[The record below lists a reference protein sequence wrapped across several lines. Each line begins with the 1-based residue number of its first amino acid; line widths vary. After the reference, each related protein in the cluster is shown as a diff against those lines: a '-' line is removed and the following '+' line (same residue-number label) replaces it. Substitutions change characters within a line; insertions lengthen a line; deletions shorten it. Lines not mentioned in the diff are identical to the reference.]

1 MDIICDIDGT
11 IADLTHRRKWVA
23 EKPKNWKKFFADMSL
38 DQPILPVISVI
49 ADLYRV
55 GNNIIFC
62 SGRPDEWMSLT
73 REWLEKQFGHNLG
86 VNSPLYMRKTRDYRS
101 DDIVKFELLQ
111 KIRADGYNPTI
122 AFDDRQRVV
131 DMWRKNG
138 IICAQV
144 AEGNF

>member
-11 IADLTHRRKWVA
+11 IADLSHRRKWIA
-23 EKPKNWKKFFADMSL
+23 EKPKNWKKFFEEMAHDL
-38 DQPILPVISVI
+38 PIQPVIRVI
-49 ADLYRV
+49 TDLHKA
-55 GNNIIFC
+55 GNFIIFC
-62 SGRPDEWMSLT
+62 SGRPDVWEFLT
-73 REWLEKQFGHNLG
+73 REWLDNYFGHNLG
-86 VNSPLYMRKTRDYRS
+86 RLSPLYMRKTKDYRP

-111 KIRADGYNPTI
+111 KIRADGFNPSI